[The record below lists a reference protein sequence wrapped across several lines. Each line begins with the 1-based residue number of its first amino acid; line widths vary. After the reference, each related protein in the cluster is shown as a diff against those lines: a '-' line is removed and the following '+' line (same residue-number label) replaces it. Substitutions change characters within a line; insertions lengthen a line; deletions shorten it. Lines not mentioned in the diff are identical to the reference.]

1 MNDVVNEAN
10 RGGRKTS
17 LLVLIAIIIL
27 AAIGAGAWFY
37 FEKDATTNTPT
48 PAANDEVVARV
59 DGVEISRA
67 AYERNLQQLRGAYTS
82 QGIDVSSATS
92 SEVLKE
98 QAINAL
104 INRQIIIAAA
114 KAENI
119 AVDTGTIDTEYKNIV
134 EGAGGAEAL
143 ASALAATGV
152 TDDMVRKDIEE
163 GLIIQQYL
171 ATKVGINSATVSEE
185 EVKNYYEAAKKEN
198 AEVPAFEEVSEAI
211 KNQLLAQKQEAMINA
226 ALEKLRAD
234 AKIEILI

>member
-1 MNDVVNEAN
+1 MNDVVNETN
-10 RGGRKTS
+10 KGGRKTS

-37 FEKDATTNTPT
+37 FEKGATINTPT

-67 AYERNLQQLRGAYTS
+67 AYERNLEQLRGAYAS

-104 INRQIIIAAA
+104 VNRQIIIAAA

-119 AVDTGTIDTEYKNIV
+119 TAESGTVDTEYKNIV

-143 ASALAATGV
+143 ASVLAATGV

-198 AEVPAFEEVSEAI
+198 TEVPAFEEVSEAI

>member
-1 MNDVVNEAN
+1 MNDVVNETN